1 MEALV
6 DQKQGLA
13 DDSKLSAP
21 TAKLICVPTSLS
33 AGEWNSYASGTN
45 SRGKKQHF
53 RHAAGSPTLILC
65 DPRVA
70 ATTPA
75 HLWLASGV
83 RAIDHCVEG
92 LCSVKCHDEAAG
104 HFEKGLTCLL
114 KGLVQYHAGLEESD
128 GSNKDDKREELLK
141 GIAECQLGS
150 RETLLPWIK
159 WHVSF
164 GASHAIGHQLVCLSR
179 KSL

>member
-1 MEALV
+1 M
-6 DQKQGLA
+6 
-13 DDSKLSAP
+13 
-21 TAKLICVPTSLS
+21 
-33 AGEWNSYASGTN
+33 
-45 SRGKKQHF
+45 
-53 RHAAGSPTLILC
+53 
-65 DPRVA
+65 
-70 ATTPA
+70 PA

-92 LCSVKCHDEAAG
+92 LCSVKCHEEAAS

-114 KGLVQYHAGLEESD
+114 KGLVQYHAGLEKSDD

-141 GIAECQLGS
+141 GISECQLGS

-164 GASHAIGHQLVCLSR
+164 GASHAIGHQLVCLSLKDSGLNANR
-179 KSL
+179 VVLGLGKCCGVQHCKFFSLPLSRTHSDLIYRSNGMKPITYYEWLSD